1 MRFGL
6 TTSFIDGAL
15 AVPAVSGVAEAKCAR
30 SRAEKFQRATVR
42 RDMCAAAPAKGTSTP
57 FPASISL
64 TPCVHAALVRGVCL
78 VRDARS
84 CPCEALGGKLSLS
97 ARIGAWDM
105 QFALE
110 RVAAAAGLRQRVQL
124 VPFVTA
130 PEVVDM
136 CDQLP
141 FWCPN
146 RSCTRTPKNMASL
159 TTFCHTA
166 GAYRV
171 PYMAFRS
178 LPIRPPRGHLDTQWS
193 RDGALQRSKFDVQ
206 HQQPFQAVFPRARDE
221 FQRQV
226 IPQFALCKLLRAQPT
241 PTLRA
246 QRSRCR
252 DPHMSCR
259 SVCHA
264 DLPGTLPRTRARE
277 TPMTDIHEAID
288 VIPGIARVDSTH
300 LQKTDDLTK
309 LLLHHRVHI
318 QSVQQ
323 KVAQKQHVPNGV
335 RLHIADLTK
344 LLALRCWSTL
354 EWASESTLRH
364 AGHDFARRMHTCE
377 TLLMHSQFQGQGLQ

>member
-15 AVPAVSGVAEAKCAR
+15 AVPAVSGVADAKCAR

-57 FPASISL
+57 FPESISL

-178 LPIRPPRGHLDTQWS
+178 LPIRPPRRHLDTQWS

-206 HQQPFQAVFPRARDE
+206 TSSHSKQFFREQGTNSSGKSSHNSPCANSCAHSRLRHSVPSRAVVAIHTCPAD
-221 FQRQV
+221 
-226 IPQFALCKLLRAQPT
+226 QFAMRICLELFHGHVHVKLP
-241 PTLRA
+241 
-246 QRSRCR
+246 
-252 DPHMSCR
+252 
-259 SVCHA
+259 
-264 DLPGTLPRTRARE
+264 
-277 TPMTDIHEAID
+277 
-288 VIPGIARVDSTH
+288 
-300 LQKTDDLTK
+300 
-309 LLLHHRVHI
+309 
-318 QSVQQ
+318 
-323 KVAQKQHVPNGV
+323 
-335 RLHIADLTK
+335 
-344 LLALRCWSTL
+344 
-354 EWASESTLRH
+354 
-364 AGHDFARRMHTCE
+364 
-377 TLLMHSQFQGQGLQ
+377 